1 MRVLFVVGQFPA
13 VSETFILGQAT
24 GLIDRGH
31 ELDIYAIAATR
42 AVDGIAHDDVFR
54 YGLAKR
60 AFYLPGPHKG
70 RLPRVLRGAS
80 LAVET
85 AMRRPRTL
93 LAWARARQRGAAVGT
108 GQCLSRALPLIRRRR
123 YDIVHCQFGTVA
135 IPLLP
140 LRSIGVADAPLVV
153 SFRGYD
159 ISRFVREHGAA
170 GYREVFAAADLFLP
184 NCDYFKRRLVA
195 LGCDERRIVVHRSG
209 LDLARFPLVRVRPP
223 FAGLVRIVMVGR
235 LVEKKG
241 TEYAIRA
248 VGRLVRRGHRI
259 ELIVIGDG
267 PLALALR
274 SLAAD
279 LGVPDHVRF
288 TGWQDQ
294 RRVAEWLADS
304 HLVVAPSVTAAD
316 GDEDAPVNA
325 LKEAMAT
332 GRPVVATRHGGIPE
346 LVEEG
351 VSGFLVPER
360 DAIALAERL
369 EYLVTHP
376 GVWPAMGAAGC
387 ARVARDYDLKHLNDR
402 LVETYR
408 DLLGRTRR

>member
-1 MRVLFVVGQFPA
+1 MRVLFVVGQFPV
-13 VSETFILGQAT
+13 VSETFILNQAT

-31 ELDIYAIAATR
+31 ELDIYAIATTR
-42 AVDGIAHDDVFR
+42 AVDGIAHDDVQR
-54 YGLAKR
+54 YAMLKR
-60 AFYLPGPHKG
+60 AFYLPGPRG
-70 RLPRVLRGAS
+70 RLPRVLRGAG

-85 AMRRPRTL
+85 TIRRPRTL
-93 LAWARARQRGAAVGT
+93 LAWARSGHRGTAAGT
-108 GQCLSRALPLIRRRR
+108 WQCLNRALPLIRRRH

-159 ISRFVREHGAA
+159 ISRFVREQGAA
-170 GYREVFAAADLFLP
+170 AYREVFAVADLFLP
-184 NCDYFKRRLVA
+184 NCDHFKRRLVA
-195 LGCDERRIVVHRSG
+195 LGCDEQRIVVHRSG
-209 LDLARFPLVRVRPP
+209 LDRARFPLVPVKPP
-223 FAGLVRIVMVGR
+223 VAGVVRIAIVGR

-248 VGRLVRRGHRI
+248 VARLVRRGHRI
-259 ELIVIGDG
+259 ELVVIGDG
-267 PLALALR
+267 PLAGPLR
-274 SLAAD
+274 TLAAG
-279 LGVPDHVRF
+279 LGVPDCVHF

-294 RRVAEWLADS
+294 RRVADCLSDS

-316 GDEDAPVNA
+316 GDEDAPVNV

-346 LVEEG
+346 LVDDG

-360 DAIALAERL
+360 DADALAERI
-369 EYLVTHP
+369 EYLVNRP
-376 GVWPAMGAAGC
+376 DVWPAMGAAGC
-387 ARVARDYDLKHLNDR
+387 ARVARDYDLKLLNDR
-402 LVETYR
+402 LVEAYR
-408 DLLGRTRR
+408 DLLRRTRR